1 MFFLQSPPPT
11 RFDLNFSLFGF
22 PVRVHPLFWLIA
34 ILFGSSSNNLFQILS
49 WVFAMFISILIHEL
63 GHAFAMRY
71 YGQGASIVLHGMGG
85 LAIPQQNYLGGG
97 SSWTSNQQIIISLAG
112 PGAGFLFALLIGI
125 VVKLTG
131 GFLEIRGLFNFLP
144 FPYAQFANGNS
155 LVNSLVLDLLWINVF
170 WGYIN
175 LLPVY
180 PLDGG
185 QVSRHIF
192 LKLEPWNGVTNSLWV
207 SVITGAAIAI
217 ASFVFLHSIYTAILF
232 GMLAFQSYQMLQSRM

>member
-1 MFFLQSPPPT
+1 MLLFQAPPPT

-34 ILFGSSSNNLFQILS
+34 ILFGSSSNSPIEILL

-71 YGQGASIVLHGMGG
+71 YGEGAHIVLHGMGG
-85 LAIPQQNYLGGG
+85 LAISDKNYFDGGRN
-97 SSWTSNQQIIISLAG
+97 SNQQIIISLAG
-112 PGAGFLFALLIGI
+112 PAAGFLFALVITIL
-125 VVKLTG
+125 VKLTG
-131 GFLEIRGLFNFLP
+131 GFIEIRGLFNLLP
-144 FPYAQFANGNS
+144 FPYAQYFNGNT
-155 LVNSLVLDLLWINVF
+155 LINSLVLDLLWINIF

-185 QVSRHIF
+185 QVSRHVF
-192 LKLEPWNGVTNSLWV
+192 LKLEPWNGVQTSLWV
-207 SVITGAAIAI
+207 SVITGVVIAL
-217 ASFVFLHSIYTAILF
+217 ASFIFLRSIYTAFLF
-232 GMLAFQSYQMLQSRM
+232 GMLAFQSYQMLQSRV